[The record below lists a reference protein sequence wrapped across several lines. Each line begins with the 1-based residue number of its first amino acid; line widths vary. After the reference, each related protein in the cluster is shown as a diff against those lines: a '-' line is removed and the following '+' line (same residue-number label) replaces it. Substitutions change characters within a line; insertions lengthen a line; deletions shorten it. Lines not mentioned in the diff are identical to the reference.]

1 MKKTKINRLL
11 KRTAAGILALA
22 MISVPLPAQEM
33 GLPDFGFGITVFA
46 DDKGNFGVNNSLLWS
61 FFEENSLL
69 DIDSKLA
76 TNGGAMNSWTSA
88 SNVPWYTYRNS
99 IESVKIHTKV
109 TSIGNYAFS
118 GYPKIKSV
126 TLLKNVSGS
135 SDITYIGTSAF
146 EKCTSL
152 TSINIP
158 KGVKNIDDNAF
169 AGCTSLESV
178 TVPNTVTRL
187 GTSVFERCI
196 SLESAE
202 LPDTLTSTGVSTFN
216 SCSNLKS
223 IKIPSNV
230 TSIESFFLSGCS
242 SLTSITIPEKVTSIG
257 NSAFSGCSSL
267 TSITIP
273 EKVTSIGNSAF
284 SGCSSLETIFIP
296 SGLDVSNANIPSTA
310 SQIRYTIGEDG
321 KATVTE
327 VTLGTGRTALTIPQS
342 IGNATVA
349 IVCIKDCPTGLT
361 CPSAPLIEYSVNNSE
376 ATITKIVLPTG
387 QNKFDLPDNIGGYP
401 ITAVAADYRQYVGN
415 HTHNLDSNHICTLCG
430 KTQYVKGITVS
441 PDKQKLNVGGI
452 ADLTANVDHDNAI
465 DPSFTWTS
473 SDTSVATVNENGT
486 VKAVAPGTAFI
497 RATANDGSGKYGKC
511 EITVELSTVLSIT
524 ETEPGSEPVVS
535 KDYTYDSINHVLT
548 ILSDK
553 AMTISGTSTTDKIFV
568 QKDIS
573 ANITLNGVNID
584 VSGTVDAC
592 AFKIA
597 DNSTGDV
604 TITLKGTNVLKS
616 ANNRAG
622 IQKNGISNSIGKLE
636 IKGDGSLKVS
646 GVAFAAGI
654 GGDTN
659 GSCSKVTISGGTVT
673 AIGCKYGYAAGIG
686 GGKRGSTS
694 DIKITGGSVKASV
707 GCIPTN
713 GTENV
718 YPLTISNPDNK
729 PVTINGKD
737 YTPVNHRELDENDGN
752 LYVFLPAR
760 TAENPNFVKVGD
772 TTTKYVYDTEASK
785 WYKIVDT
792 ITISIDAPTAGQVL
806 DTSALASAA
815 NYTLG
820 AVSWTDGDTTAK
832 FDKEYTAEIV
842 VTANSDCIFG
852 GSLTAT
858 VNGETASI
866 TDNGDGTATVT
877 YTFEKTGHSITKVN
891 AVDSTCTTD
900 GNTEHYKCSVCNKL
914 FADESGTT
922 ETTIEDVTIPAA
934 HKLSHIEAANASC
947 TESGNIEHYK
957 CDVCEK
963 LFTDESGTTETTLEA
978 VTISAI
984 GHTITHIDA
993 NDPTCTEDGNIE
1005 HYKCDVCG

>member
-46 DDKGNFGVNNSLLWS
+46 DGKGYFGENNSLHWS
-61 FFEENSLL
+61 YYESNGLL
-69 DIDSKLA
+69 DIEDYASSSAAMDNWSKA
-76 TNGGAMNSWTSA
+76 ND
-88 SNVPWYTYRNS
+88 VPWNNYRQMIKS
-99 IESVKIHTKV
+99 VRIENKV

-118 GYPKIKSV
+118 NCPNITSV
-126 TLLKNVSGS
+126 KML
-135 SDITYIGTSAF
+135 TYLDNTSHLTSIGLSAF
-146 EKCTSL
+146 EGCTSL

-158 KGVKNIDDNAF
+158 NGVTSVGENAF
-169 AGCTSLESV
+169 KGCTGL
-178 TVPNTVTRL
+178 
-187 GTSVFERCI
+187 TSIKLPDRVAYIGLSAFENC
-196 SLESAE
+196 SNLESAYI
-202 LPDTLTSTGVSTFN
+202 PDALTSTGVCTFYG
-216 SCSNLKS
+216 CSSLKS
-223 IKIPSNV
+223 INIPSNA
-230 TSIESFFLSGCS
+230 TYIGNFFLYGCS
-242 SLTSITIPEKVTSIG
+242 SLTSITIPEKVKSIG
-257 NSAFSGCSSL
+257 NSAFCNCSGL

-273 EKVTSIGNSAF
+273 NSVTSVGNYAF
-284 SGCSSLETIFIP
+284 KNCSGLETIFIP
-296 SGLDVSNANIPSTA
+296 SSLNVSNADIPSTA

-321 KATVTE
+321 KATVTD
-327 VTLGTGRTALTIPQS
+327 VTLGTERTALTIPDK
-342 IGNATVA
+342 IGNASVA
-349 IVCIKDCPTGLT
+349 VVYIMGSTTGIT
-361 CPSAPLIEYSVNNSE
+361 CPSAPLIKYSVNNSE
-376 ATITKIVLPTG
+376 TTITKLVPPVG
-387 QNKFDLPDNIGGYP
+387 QTTVDLPDNIGGYQ
-401 ITAVAADYRQYVGN
+401 IVSVAAAYRQYVGN

-452 ADLTANVDHDNAI
+452 VDLTANVDHDNAI

-486 VKAVAPGTAFI
+486 VKAVAPGTAVI

-524 ETEPGSEPVVS
+524 ETESGSEPVLS
-535 KDYTYDSINHVLT
+535 KDYTYDSINNVLT

-592 AFKIA
+592 AFRIE

-654 GGDTN
+654 GGDTK
-659 GSCSKVTISGGTVT
+659 GSCSKVTISGGTIT

-718 YPLTISNPDNK
+718 YPLTI
-729 PVTINGKD
+729 
-737 YTPVNHRELDENDGN
+737 
-752 LYVFLPAR
+752 
-760 TAENPNFVKVGD
+760 
-772 TTTKYVYDTEASK
+772 
-785 WYKIVDT
+785 
-792 ITISIDAPTAGQVL
+792 
-806 DTSALASAA
+806 
-815 NYTLG
+815 
-820 AVSWTDGDTTAK
+820 
-832 FDKEYTAEIV
+832 
-842 VTANSDCIFG
+842 
-852 GSLTAT
+852 
-858 VNGETASI
+858 
-866 TDNGDGTATVT
+866 
-877 YTFEKTGHSITKVN
+877 
-891 AVDSTCTTD
+891 
-900 GNTEHYKCSVCNKL
+900 
-914 FADESGTT
+914 
-922 ETTIEDVTIPAA
+922 
-934 HKLSHIEAANASC
+934 
-947 TESGNIEHYK
+947 
-957 CDVCEK
+957 
-963 LFTDESGTTETTLEA
+963 
-978 VTISAI
+978 
-984 GHTITHIDA
+984 
-993 NDPTCTEDGNIE
+993 
-1005 HYKCDVCG
+1005 